1 MRKQR
6 IVSSG
11 SGRRPA
17 TAPRNFTDLDDCP
30 KSYAD
35 KAGQLVIVKG
45 DESGLEFNTEPAI
58 DAHDVKAAAS
68 DSTPKFLE
76 SKIIA
81 GTGLSTSLI
90 TITDS
95 EKAIQIDA
103 ELDENTITT
112 DGETGAIKVKG
123 KSLTPDQ
130 INDLYIDGEPATPSL
145 RTLGE
150 QTNQAA
156 PGNNSLKVKAS
167 AADGTPGYLVAKLEA
182 AIALSLTEDETDPD
196 NHKAKL
202 SVVLGTQSDQAAAGN
217 DERFLYWQ
225 KPIIKFFDN
234 STGLPV
240 LPNTGDRY
248 VALAGGFGWTID
260 NIYTYNGAT
269 WDGVAPSTGMA
280 LYSKQDATAYPKG
293 HYYYSGGGWFRLDSR
308 QVWASSS
315 DTNAGFLIEKTEAG
329 TAIAISEDSSVPANH
344 KIKIAVQLGN
354 QSDQAAAGNDDR
366 FAKVKVNSADSTAQ
380 YLEDKLQAG
389 NGIDLLTLTDSIKAI
404 EILAK
409 VNGTSIGFAED
420 GALEVPLNS
429 LTTDQIN
436 EDYIDGTAATPSMR
450 TLGTQSDQACAGN
463 DSRLSDSRAPTAH
476 AIAGALHTADTL
488 ANIQSKVSDGSLITS
503 AAGEINALAAKTTP
517 TASDIVIIE
526 DAADSFKKKKCTF
539 NSLPQKKQFSIMTD
553 PFEWTTRVGYSL
565 RLTTVDIG
573 DCSWDA
579 SGMITGDNTIGIM
592 RLPVPQY
599 WDLGNIAKLN
609 FYLLGLYSEAVNN
622 ECRLGVKL
630 WLLPRGQLAPSD
642 LSGYDYY
649 LTENIT
655 TARKLV
661 STTQT
666 NLAYNLVGGSAD
678 VDSILLI
685 KFNRYYL
692 GESNPY
698 AHTVYNV
705 GMKAVFNLTY

>member
-35 KAGQLVIVKG
+35 KAGQLVVVKG

-167 AADGTPGYLVAKLEA
+167 AADGTPGYLVTKLEA

-202 SVVLGTQSDQAAAGN
+202 SVVLG
-217 DERFLYWQ
+217 
-225 KPIIKFFDN
+225 
-234 STGLPV
+234 
-240 LPNTGDRY
+240 
-248 VALAGGFGWTID
+248 
-260 NIYTYNGAT
+260 
-269 WDGVAPSTGMA
+269 
-280 LYSKQDATAYPKG
+280 
-293 HYYYSGGGWFRLDSR
+293 
-308 QVWASSS
+308 
-315 DTNAGFLIEKTEAG
+315 
-329 TAIAISEDSSVPANH
+329 
-344 KIKIAVQLGN
+344 N

-366 FAKVKVNSADSTAQ
+366 FEKVKVNSADSTAQ

-404 EILAK
+404 EILVK
-409 VNGTSIGFAED
+409 VNGTSIGFGED

-436 EDYIDGTAATPSMR
+436 EDFIDGTAATPSMR
-450 TLGTQSDQACAGN
+450 TLGTQSDHACAGN

-476 AIAGALHTADTL
+476 ALAGALHSADTL
-488 ANIQSKVSDGSLITS
+488 ANIQSKVSDGSLITSAAGEINALTSKASPIGADLLVIEDSADTNKKKKATINSLPAAAPAAHALAGALHSADTLVNIQSKVSDGSLITS

-622 ECRLGVKL
+622 ECHLGVKL

-649 LTENIT
+649 LTENIV

-705 GMKAVFNLTY
+705 AIKAVFNLTY

>member
-35 KAGQLVIVKG
+35 KAGQLVVVKG

-167 AADGTPGYLVAKLEA
+167 AADGTPGYLVAMLEA

-202 SVVLGTQSDQAAAGN
+202 SVVLG
-217 DERFLYWQ
+217 
-225 KPIIKFFDN
+225 
-234 STGLPV
+234 
-240 LPNTGDRY
+240 
-248 VALAGGFGWTID
+248 
-260 NIYTYNGAT
+260 
-269 WDGVAPSTGMA
+269 
-280 LYSKQDATAYPKG
+280 
-293 HYYYSGGGWFRLDSR
+293 
-308 QVWASSS
+308 
-315 DTNAGFLIEKTEAG
+315 
-329 TAIAISEDSSVPANH
+329 
-344 KIKIAVQLGN
+344 N

-366 FAKVKVNSADSTAQ
+366 FEKVKVNSADSTAQ

-404 EILAK
+404 EILVK
-409 VNGTSIGFAED
+409 VNGTSIGFGDD

-436 EDYIDGTAATPSMR
+436 EDFIDGTAATPSMR
-450 TLGTQSDQACAGN
+450 TLGTQSDHACAGN

-476 AIAGALHTADTL
+476 ALAGALHSADTL
-488 ANIQSKVSDGSLITS
+488 ANIQSKVSDGSLITSAAGEINALTSKASPIGADLLVIEDSADTNKKKKATINSLPAAAPAAHALAGALHSADTLVNIQSKVSDGSLITS

-579 SGMITGDNTIGIM
+579 SGMITGDNTIGIV

-622 ECRLGVKL
+622 ECHLGVKL

-649 LTENIT
+649 LTENIV

-705 GMKAVFNLTY
+705 AMKAVFNLTY

>member
-35 KAGQLVIVKG
+35 KAGQLVVVKG

-202 SVVLGTQSDQAAAGN
+202 SVVLG
-217 DERFLYWQ
+217 
-225 KPIIKFFDN
+225 
-234 STGLPV
+234 
-240 LPNTGDRY
+240 
-248 VALAGGFGWTID
+248 
-260 NIYTYNGAT
+260 
-269 WDGVAPSTGMA
+269 
-280 LYSKQDATAYPKG
+280 
-293 HYYYSGGGWFRLDSR
+293 
-308 QVWASSS
+308 
-315 DTNAGFLIEKTEAG
+315 
-329 TAIAISEDSSVPANH
+329 
-344 KIKIAVQLGN
+344 N

-366 FAKVKVNSADSTAQ
+366 FEKVKVNSADSTAQ

-404 EILAK
+404 EILVK
-409 VNGTSIGFAED
+409 VNGTSIGFGED

-436 EDYIDGTAATPSMR
+436 EDFIDGTAATPSMR
-450 TLGTQSDQACAGN
+450 TLGTQSDHACAGN

-476 AIAGALHTADTL
+476 ALAGALHSADTL
-488 ANIQSKVSDGSLITS
+488 ANIQSKVSDGSLITSAAGEINALTSKASPIGADLLVIEDSADTNKKKKATINSLPAAAPAAHALAGALHSADTLVNIQSKVSDGSLITS

-579 SGMITGDNTIGIM
+579 SGMITGDNTIGIV

-622 ECRLGVKL
+622 ECHLGVKL

-649 LTENIT
+649 LTENIV

-705 GMKAVFNLTY
+705 AMKAVFNLTY

>member
-35 KAGQLVIVKG
+35 KAGQLVVVKG

-167 AADGTPGYLVAKLEA
+167 AADGTPGYLVTKLEA

-202 SVVLGTQSDQAAAGN
+202 SVVLG
-217 DERFLYWQ
+217 
-225 KPIIKFFDN
+225 
-234 STGLPV
+234 
-240 LPNTGDRY
+240 
-248 VALAGGFGWTID
+248 
-260 NIYTYNGAT
+260 
-269 WDGVAPSTGMA
+269 
-280 LYSKQDATAYPKG
+280 
-293 HYYYSGGGWFRLDSR
+293 
-308 QVWASSS
+308 
-315 DTNAGFLIEKTEAG
+315 
-329 TAIAISEDSSVPANH
+329 
-344 KIKIAVQLGN
+344 N

-366 FAKVKVNSADSTAQ
+366 FEKVKVNSADSTAQ

-404 EILAK
+404 EILVK
-409 VNGTSIGFAED
+409 VNGTSIGFGED

-436 EDYIDGTAATPSMR
+436 EDFIDGTAATPSMR
-450 TLGTQSDQACAGN
+450 TLGTQSDHACAGN

-476 AIAGALHTADTL
+476 ALAGALHSADTL
-488 ANIQSKVSDGSLITS
+488 ANIQSKVSDGSLITSAAGEINALTSKGAPIGADLLVIEDSADTNKKKKATINSLPAAAPAAHALAGALHSADTLVNIQSKVSDGSLITS

-579 SGMITGDNTIGIM
+579 SGMITGDNTIGIV

-622 ECRLGVKL
+622 ECHLGVKL

-649 LTENIT
+649 LTENIV

-705 GMKAVFNLTY
+705 AMKAVFNLTY

>member
-35 KAGQLVIVKG
+35 KAGQLVVVKG

-202 SVVLGTQSDQAAAGN
+202 SVVLG
-217 DERFLYWQ
+217 
-225 KPIIKFFDN
+225 
-234 STGLPV
+234 
-240 LPNTGDRY
+240 
-248 VALAGGFGWTID
+248 
-260 NIYTYNGAT
+260 
-269 WDGVAPSTGMA
+269 
-280 LYSKQDATAYPKG
+280 
-293 HYYYSGGGWFRLDSR
+293 
-308 QVWASSS
+308 
-315 DTNAGFLIEKTEAG
+315 
-329 TAIAISEDSSVPANH
+329 
-344 KIKIAVQLGN
+344 N

-366 FAKVKVNSADSTAQ
+366 FEKVKVNSADSTAQ

-404 EILAK
+404 EILVK
-409 VNGTSIGFAED
+409 VNGTSIGFGED

-436 EDYIDGTAATPSMR
+436 EDFIDGTAATPSMR
-450 TLGTQSDQACAGN
+450 TLGTQSDHACAGN

-476 AIAGALHTADTL
+476 ALAGALHSADTL
-488 ANIQSKVSDGSLITS
+488 ANIQSKVSDGSLITSAAGEINALTSKASPIGADLLVIEDSADTNKKKKATINSLPAAAPAAHALAGALHSADTLVNIQSKVSDGSLITS

-622 ECRLGVKL
+622 ECHLGVKL

-649 LTENIT
+649 LTENIV

-705 GMKAVFNLTY
+705 AIKAVFNLTY